1 MDIKKLKAAAKDVAK
16 NSYSPYSKFT
26 VAAAF
31 YNQQGEMFTG
41 VNVENV
47 SYGLTI
53 CAERNA
59 ICASVTQ
66 GSTSIHTLVIYTPT
80 PTPTPPCGAC
90 RQFIS
95 EFSKD
100 ARIISI
106 CDSEQM
112 TDTTIDKL
120 LPSSFSDF

>member
-1 MDIKKLKAAAKDVAK
+1 MDIEKLKAAAIDVAK

-31 YNQQGEMFTG
+31 YNEQGEMFTG
-41 VNVENV
+41 VNVENA

-59 ICASVTQ
+59 ICSSVSK

-80 PTPTPPCGAC
+80 DKPTPPCGAC
-90 RQFIS
+90 RQFIK
-95 EFSKD
+95 EFSEQ
-100 ARIISI
+100 ARVISI
-106 CDSEQM
+106 CDSDEVC
-112 TDTTIDKL
+112 DTTIAEL
-120 LPSSFSDF
+120 LPGSFSL